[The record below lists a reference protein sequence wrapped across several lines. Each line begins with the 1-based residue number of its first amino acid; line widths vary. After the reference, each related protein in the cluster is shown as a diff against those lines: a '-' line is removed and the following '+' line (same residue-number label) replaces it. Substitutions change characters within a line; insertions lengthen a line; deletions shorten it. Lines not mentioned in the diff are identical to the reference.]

1 MYVCEEFMEDDGN
14 EHSKQHQSDSDNIM
28 VYATHITESELVYVK
43 IRVPLQNHALRQRLR
58 VGFIPTQPLFIDSTD
73 IQRVYETFSE
83 NVNMASKTSRW
94 HIYHC
99 IYSHQDRSVLKFYIK
114 QRQVCVLVVFSF
126 L

>member
-28 VYATHITESELVYVK
+28 VYATNITESELVYVK

-58 VGFIPTQPLFIDSTD
+58 EGFILTQPLSIDSTD
-73 IQRVYETFSE
+73 IQRVYETFGE
-83 NVNMASKTSRW
+83 NVNIASKTSRW

-99 IYSHQDRSVLKFYIK
+99 IY
-114 QRQVCVLVVFSF
+114 
-126 L
+126 